1 MMLVV
6 VFLSTG
12 SNSKREIFAPGVALV
27 LVGVLLLLLLLL
39 SLLLA
44 SCCRPS
50 CPTVLLQVCHVC
62 DNNYQCCHCA
72 SITDHDF
79 HECYDTTTTTSR
91 HR

>member
-1 MMLVV
+1 MMMLVV

-27 LVGVLLLLLLLL
+27 LVGVLLLLLLL

>member
-27 LVGVLLLLLLLL
+27 LVGVLLLLLLL